1 MKTEQVHKHSKF
13 HIFTRRWSLSRDE
26 NKMRYNQIQKFRD
39 SQKEE
44 LLSNHVLKQNEDLK
58 TEKKVEK
65 WIRIFFGV
73 WEDDTVL
80 YERDSIRYVRVKQ
93 ANGKTIW
100 KRMK

>member
-1 MKTEQVHKHSKF
+1 
-13 HIFTRRWSLSRDE
+13 
-26 NKMRYNQIQKFRD
+26 MRYNQIQKFRD

-58 TEKKVEK
+58 TEKKVEW
-65 WIRIFFGV
+65 WIRVFFGV

-100 KRMK
+100 RRMK

>member
-1 MKTEQVHKHSKF
+1 
-13 HIFTRRWSLSRDE
+13 
-26 NKMRYNQIQKFRD
+26 MRYNQIQKFRD

-58 TEKKVEK
+58 TEKTVEK
-65 WIRIFFGV
+65 WIQIFFGV

-100 KRMK
+100 RRMK

>member
-1 MKTEQVHKHSKF
+1 
-13 HIFTRRWSLSRDE
+13 
-26 NKMRYNQIQKFRD
+26 MRYNQIQKFRD